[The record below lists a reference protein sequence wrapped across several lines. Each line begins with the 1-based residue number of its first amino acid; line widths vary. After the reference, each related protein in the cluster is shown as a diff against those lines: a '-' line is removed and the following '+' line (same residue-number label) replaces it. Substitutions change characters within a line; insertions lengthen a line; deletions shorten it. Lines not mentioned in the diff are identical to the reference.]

1 MSNEQQFI
9 YDLLSDLRK
18 SPARLEAVKTAM
30 RRVDIVTQEV
40 AAGKASRQQIT
51 EAEAALVPLCGFNFG
66 LLMPRVF
73 PRYPV
78 DEPLDFAS
86 RPFMFAM
93 TALAPNSVVT
103 LKAGRQVGKCVTED
117 TRVITTDGE
126 LTMLDLFNDG
136 VAISDTLE

>member
-78 DEPLDFAS
+78 DVPLDFAS

>member
-78 DEPLDFAS
+78 DAPLDFAS